1 MKRHRWDPFADTA
14 RDPLSSKLPR
24 STGGGGA
31 AAARWGRGKD
41 LSQELKALAD
51 YVAPSPEEDRAR
63 HDLIE
68 RLRDLLASMAPGSQC
83 ELFGSWPAGLST
95 WNGDIDVAVSGGGV
109 SLDALAARLRVEGW
123 AERVEHISSA
133 RVPIVTFQDR
143 RSELWC
149 DCSLATGAGHATR
162 SFLQRYAS
170 RHAAFR
176 PVCVLLKLLLDQQQL
191 HKAYRGGVSSY
202 RVYVLVAHL
211 LDAQPT
217 AAALP
222 AGPLLLLAL
231 EHYGRRVDWQV
242 TSSLSADGGSEM
254 ARFDAATFQIWEV
267 VDLLRASLHALK
279 GEGGGEG
286 GGGGGDGGGEGGSL
300 ARVLDAAV
308 LCTERDAS
316 RAAFKRRAA
325 FFQHAPSSE
334 NAPLLGRRVSTS
346 TPNPTPAPTSNPYPN
361 PYSNPYPYPTP
372 EPNPSTTG
380 ACACTGWRHG
390 RSSTARAAW
399 RPGMTPPR
407 GGTRW
412 SSRARR
418 SQCCCVP
425 PASNRRRRRRR
436 RRNHR
441 RRSRR
446 LHLRRR
452 QRLQRRLA
460 AAVVVE
466 AAAAAAA
473 VPVRLPPRAR
483 RQRSGRRRAM
493 PAFVRAKLPKRG
505 GLTQRPLARRAP
517 RARAAWVARRTGW
530 RLFTATVPQ
539 RVSP

>member
-1 MKRHRWDPFADTA
+1 MRKRQRYDPFADTA

-24 STGGGGA
+24 STGGGA

-41 LSQELKALAD
+41 LSQELHALAD

-63 HDLIE
+63 HDLME
-68 RLRDLLASMAPGSQC
+68 RLRDLLASVAPGSQC

-95 WNGDIDVAVSGGGV
+95 WHGDIDVAASGGGV

-149 DCSLATGAGHATR
+149 DVSLATGAGRATR

-211 LDAQPT
+211 LDSQPT

-231 EHYGRRVDWQV
+231 EHFGQRVDWQV
-242 TSSLSADGGSEM
+242 TSSLSADGGSEV

-267 VDLLRASLHALK
+267 VDLLRATLHALK

-286 GGGGGDGGGEGGSL
+286 GGGGSGGGGGGGSL
-300 ARVLDAAV
+300 ARVLDAAA

-334 NAPLLGRRVSTS
+334 EAPLLGRRVST
-346 TPNPTPAPTSNPYPN
+346 
-361 PYSNPYPYPTP
+361 
-372 EPNPSTTG
+372 PS
-380 ACACTGWRHG
+380 
-390 RSSTARAAW
+390 
-399 RPGMTPPR
+399 
-407 GGTRW
+407 
-412 SSRARR
+412 
-418 SQCCCVP
+418 
-425 PASNRRRRRRR
+425 
-436 RRNHR
+436 
-441 RRSRR
+441 
-446 LHLRRR
+446 
-452 QRLQRRLA
+452 
-460 AAVVVE
+460 
-466 AAAAAAA
+466 
-473 VPVRLPPRAR
+473 
-483 RQRSGRRRAM
+483 
-493 PAFVRAKLPKRG
+493 
-505 GLTQRPLARRAP
+505 
-517 RARAAWVARRTGW
+517 
-530 RLFTATVPQ
+530 
-539 RVSP
+539 